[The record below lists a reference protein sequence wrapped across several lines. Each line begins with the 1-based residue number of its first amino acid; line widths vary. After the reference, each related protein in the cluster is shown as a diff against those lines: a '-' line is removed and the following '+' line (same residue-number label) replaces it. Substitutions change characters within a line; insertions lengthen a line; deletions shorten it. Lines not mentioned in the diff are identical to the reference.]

1 MYKGTG
7 ASPGIAL
14 GRALVIEHSELVI
27 EKKTIEN
34 IDEEI
39 QKLESAVKVSKEELT
54 KVMEKALAE
63 LGEHEAEIF
72 EAHLLVLEDPEL
84 IGSAISKIRDEK
96 VNADYALN
104 EIKEMFVAMFE
115 SMDNEYM
122 RERAADIK
130 DVTNRVLRHILGIK
144 VVDLAGLD
152 EEVVLIAHDLT
163 PSDTATMNKN
173 MVLGFLTDIGG
184 RTSHTAIMART
195 LEIAAVVGLNDITK
209 KVKDGDYIVFNGDT
223 GEVIVNP
230 DEETKAKYASLKE
243 EFEEYRKS
251 LELLKGQASIT
262 TDGRHVE
269 LAGNI
274 GSPNDVEGL
283 IKNDAEGVGL
293 YRTEFLYMDKEDSFP
308 TEEEQYEAYKAVL
321 EGMNN
326 KPIVI
331 RTLDI
336 GGDKELPY
344 FEMEAEMNPF
354 LGYRAIRLCLDR
366 KDIFKTQLRALYRAS
381 VHGKLRIMFPM
392 ISSLEELLDAKEVIK
407 EVLKELDAENI
418 AYSNDVEVGMM
429 IEIPSAAVISDVLA
443 KHVDFFSIGTN
454 DLIQYTC
461 AVDRMNQ
468 KISHLYNQFNP
479 AVLRLIKMVIDNA
492 HKEGKWVGMCGE
504 SAGDQRMIP
513 ILLGFGLDEFSMSP
527 ISILPARKLITSLSY
542 ADMQKFADEVL
553 AMGTA
558 KEIKEYVDKTFNM

>member
-14 GRALVIEHSELVI
+14 GKALVIEHSELVI

-54 KVMEKALAE
+54 KVKEKALDE

-230 DEETKAKYASLKE
+230 DEETKAKYTSLKE